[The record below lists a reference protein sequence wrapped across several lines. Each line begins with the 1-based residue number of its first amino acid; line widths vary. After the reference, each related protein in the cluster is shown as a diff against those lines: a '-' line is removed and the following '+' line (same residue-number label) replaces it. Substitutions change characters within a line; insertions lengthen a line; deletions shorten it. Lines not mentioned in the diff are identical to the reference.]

1 MNLWARHPAVRTGDE
16 LTLGERVA
24 DSCVRAMGSWK
35 FIIVQAAF
43 MAAWMALN
51 TTALIHH
58 WDVYPFVLLNLAL
71 STQAAFA
78 APLILLAGRRQDQR
92 NSEVAQA
99 DLQSDRRSETILRD
113 IAAHLGV
120 PASEDPVEGPSEDPA
135 VGPTGGPGGVP
146 ARRTPRIFYAAG
158 GEIQPS
164 NRTSDDV
171 TIMVHPAIH
180 FAEGADMKDVER
192 VLDECYDYILRR
204 YLDE

>member
-1 MNLWARHPAVRTGDE
+1 MNLWTRHPAVRTGDE

-35 FIIVQAAF
+35 FIIVQAGF

-51 TTALIHH
+51 TTALVHH

-99 DLQSDRRSETILRD
+99 DLQSDRRSETILRA

-120 PASEDPVEGPSEDPA
+120 PASEDPVEGPSEDSA

-146 ARRTPRIFYAAG
+146 AGRTHGGIVAG
-158 GEIQPS
+158 ANYSKDSDAIPALLQPAVHYM
-164 NRTSDDV
+164 NVPEGVDAREFARQIVREMDRYRGRSD
-171 TIMVHPAIH
+171 
-180 FAEGADMKDVER
+180 R
-192 VLDECYDYILRR
+192 
-204 YLDE
+204 

>member
-16 LTLGERVA
+16 LTIGERVA

-35 FIIVQAAF
+35 FIIVQAVF

-51 TTALIHH
+51 TTALVHH
-58 WDVYPFVLLNLAL
+58 WDGYPFILLNLAL

-99 DLQSDRRSETILRD
+99 DLQSDRRSETILRA

-120 PASEDPVEGPSEDPA
+120 PASEDPMEDPA

-146 ARRTPRIFYAAG
+146 ARRTRGIFSCTHYECGYGSVDSCRYRNPNVMRVDFNAVKALK
-158 GEIQPS
+158 EFDEY
-164 NRTSDDV
+164 RDH
-171 TIMVHPAIH
+171 IM
-180 FAEGADMKDVER
+180 
-192 VLDECYDYILRR
+192 RR
-204 YLDE
+204 FMR